1 MMFFVIIMTALDKIN
16 QKMIFNAEIFSETSG
31 KKSSCRHSVPRPL
44 DQTPLQ
50 DSCQESWPVS
60 QAQ

>member
-1 MMFFVIIMTALDKIN
+1 MTALDKIN

-44 DQTPLQ
+44 NQTPLQ
-50 DSCQESWPVS
+50 DSCQES
-60 QAQ
+60 

>member
-31 KKSSCRHSVPRPL
+31 KKN
-44 DQTPLQ
+44 PLQ
-50 DSCQESWPVS
+50 DSCQESWPIS